1 MNLEAISLQL
11 RENKEAQEDTTTEVQ
26 KLTNLISKQILQ
38 EQRDRMDELNSKDIL
53 KDAEKMVNKIAKD
66 DSQGVPPLLGN
77 LLNFLRGL
85 AGPLGLVALAE
96 LTDTDAFLRALGIPK
111 MVGGVKKVLSGI
123 ANIFDSIKNFEL
135 PKVALAFDD
144 GTKLRLKIPELPKLS
159 FFTAAGE
166 AIVDKIKLKLP
177 DLPKFSF
184 ASFLGDIY
192 NAGEPIKLKLPEIP
206 KPGFVTAA
214 GEAVD
219 NLKLK
224 IPELPKF
231 SFASFLGKVYNA
243 GEPIK
248 LNLPEFPKI
257 TLPDIKLPEIPKLP
271 TLEINEKAFSIVE
284 KVKNIIGFTAEGA
297 EGGKGLLGFFGRVF
311 KLLDPVLAPLK
322 FVLKTALRPFTQI
335 ILTVVDFVKGF
346 YDGFTGE
353 EGTMSDK
360 ILAGIEG
367 GFVGVIKGIT
377 EAFDLLFV
385 TIPAWL
391 LEKFG
396 MQNAAEVLRGF
407 SLTAL
412 VDPVWAGIKGI
423 VTFVGDQFINMK
435 DIIVGSFTIQLTR
448 IVNGF
453 KKGFERLSNFIANL
467 GDELY
472 LMIAKNFRFRLP
484 EVSIDLPGWLG
495 GGKFTLIPK
504 IDVGV
509 GTAESIAAT
518 EEAID
523 RRNAKSEMKIRA
535 LDKEVADMMKAQ
547 QDRLAELNSAF
558 QNQVVNAVNNSTNT
572 QNNTQNTVLNAPQM
586 PATMDVA
593 QPF

>member
-1 MNLEAISLQL
+1 
-11 RENKEAQEDTTTEVQ
+11 
-26 KLTNLISKQILQ
+26 
-38 EQRDRMDELNSKDIL
+38 
-53 KDAEKMVNKIAKD
+53 
-66 DSQGVPPLLGN
+66 
-77 LLNFLRGL
+77 
-85 AGPLGLVALAE
+85 
-96 LTDTDAFLRALGIPK
+96 
-111 MVGGVKKVLSGI
+111 
-123 ANIFDSIKNFEL
+123 
-135 PKVALAFDD
+135 
-144 GTKLRLKIPELPKLS
+144 
-159 FFTAAGE
+159 
-166 AIVDKIKLKLP
+166 
-177 DLPKFSF
+177 
-184 ASFLGDIY
+184 
-192 NAGEPIKLKLPEIP
+192 
-206 KPGFVTAA
+206 
-214 GEAVD
+214 
-219 NLKLK
+219 
-224 IPELPKF
+224 
-231 SFASFLGKVYNA
+231 
-243 GEPIK
+243 
-248 LNLPEFPKI
+248 
-257 TLPDIKLPEIPKLP
+257 
-271 TLEINEKAFSIVE
+271 
-284 KVKNIIGFTAEGA
+284 
-297 EGGKGLLGFFGRVF
+297 
-311 KLLDPVLAPLK
+311 
-322 FVLKTALRPFTQI
+322 
-335 ILTVVDFVKGF
+335 
-346 YDGFTGE
+346 
-353 EGTMSDK
+353 MSDK

-377 EAFDLLFV
+377 EAFDLLFI

-396 MQNAAEVLRGF
+396 MQNAAEILRGF

-412 VDPVWAGIKGI
+412 VDPIWAGIKGI

-484 EVSIDLPGWLG
+484 EVSIDLPNWLG

-518 EEAID
+518 EEQID

>member
-26 KLTNLISKQILQ
+26 KLTNLVSKQILQ
-38 EQRDRMDELNSKDIL
+38 DQRDRMDELNSKDIL
-53 KDAEKMVNKIAKD
+53 KDAEKMVMKIAKD
-66 DSQGVPPLLGN
+66 DSQGMPPLLGN
-77 LLNFLRGL
+77 LLNFLKGL

-111 MVGGVKKVLSGI
+111 MVGGVKKVLRGI

-144 GTKLRLKIPELPKLS
+144 GKKLRLKIPELPKLS

-177 DLPKFSF
+177 
-184 ASFLGDIY
+184 
-192 NAGEPIKLKLPEIP
+192 EIP
-206 KPGFVTAA
+206 KPSFVTAA

-257 TLPDIKLPEIPKLP
+257 TLPDIKLPEMPKLP

-367 GFVGVIKGIT
+367 GFIGVIKGIT

-412 VDPVWAGIKGI
+412 VDPIWAGIKGI

-484 EVSIDLPGWLG
+484 EVSIDMPGWLG

-518 EEAID
+518 EEQID

-586 PATMDVA
+586 PATMDVPE
-593 QPF
+593 PF

>member
-26 KLTNLISKQILQ
+26 KLTNLVSKQILQ
-38 EQRDRMDELNSKDIL
+38 DQRDRMDELNSKDIL
-53 KDAEKMVNKIAKD
+53 KDAEKMVMKIAKD
-66 DSQGVPPLLGN
+66 DSQGMPPLLGN
-77 LLNFLRGL
+77 LLNFLKGL

-144 GTKLRLKIPELPKLS
+144 GKKLRLKIPELPKLS

-177 DLPKFSF
+177 
-184 ASFLGDIY
+184 
-192 NAGEPIKLKLPEIP
+192 EIP
-206 KPGFVTAA
+206 KPSFVTAA

-257 TLPDIKLPEIPKLP
+257 TLPDIKLPEMPKLP

-367 GFVGVIKGIT
+367 GFIGVIKGIT

-412 VDPVWAGIKGI
+412 VDPIWAGIKGI

-484 EVSIDLPGWLG
+484 EVSIDMPGWLG

-518 EEAID
+518 EEQID

>member
-26 KLTNLISKQILQ
+26 KLTNLVSKQILQ
-38 EQRDRMDELNSKDIL
+38 DQRDRMDELNSKDIL
-53 KDAEKMVNKIAKD
+53 KDAEKMVMKIAKD
-66 DSQGVPPLLGN
+66 DSQGMPPLLGN
-77 LLNFLRGL
+77 LLNFLKGL

-144 GTKLRLKIPELPKLS
+144 GKKLRLKIPELPKLS

-177 DLPKFSF
+177 
-184 ASFLGDIY
+184 
-192 NAGEPIKLKLPEIP
+192 EIP
-206 KPGFVTAA
+206 KPSFVTAA

-257 TLPDIKLPEIPKLP
+257 TLPDIKLPEMPKLP

-367 GFVGVIKGIT
+367 GFIGVIKGIT

-412 VDPVWAGIKGI
+412 VDPIWAGIKGI

-435 DIIVGSFTIQLTR
+435 DIIVGTLTIQLTR

-484 EVSIDLPGWLG
+484 EVSIDMPGWLG

-518 EEAID
+518 EEQID

>member
-26 KLTNLISKQILQ
+26 KLTNLVSKQILQ
-38 EQRDRMDELNSKDIL
+38 DQRDRMDELNSKDIL
-53 KDAEKMVNKIAKD
+53 KDAEKMVMKIAKD
-66 DSQGVPPLLGN
+66 DSQGMPPLLGN
-77 LLNFLRGL
+77 LLNFLKGL

-111 MVGGVKKVLSGI
+111 MVGGVKKVLRGV
-123 ANIFDSIKNFEL
+123 ANIFDSIKNIEL
-135 PKVALAFDD
+135 PKIALAFDD
-144 GTKLRLKIPELPKLS
+144 GKKLRLKIPELPKLS

-177 DLPKFSF
+177 
-184 ASFLGDIY
+184 
-192 NAGEPIKLKLPEIP
+192 EIP
-206 KPGFVTAA
+206 KPSFVNAA
-214 GEAVD
+214 GEAID

-257 TLPDIKLPEIPKLP
+257 TLPDIKLPEMPKLP

-367 GFVGVIKGIT
+367 GFIGVIKGIT
-377 EAFDLLFV
+377 EAFDLLFI

-412 VDPVWAGIKGI
+412 VDPIWAGIKGI

-484 EVSIDLPGWLG
+484 EVSIDMPGWLG

-518 EEAID
+518 EEQID

>member
-26 KLTNLISKQILQ
+26 KLTNLVSKQILQ
-38 EQRDRMDELNSKDIL
+38 DQRDRMDELNSKDIL
-53 KDAEKMVNKIAKD
+53 KDAEKMVMKIAKD
-66 DSQGVPPLLGN
+66 DSQGMPPLLGN
-77 LLNFLRGL
+77 LLNFLKGL

-144 GTKLRLKIPELPKLS
+144 GKKLRLKIPELPKLS

-177 DLPKFSF
+177 
-184 ASFLGDIY
+184 
-192 NAGEPIKLKLPEIP
+192 EIP
-206 KPGFVTAA
+206 KPSFVTAA

-257 TLPDIKLPEIPKLP
+257 TLPDIKLPEMPKLP

-297 EGGKGLLGFFGRVF
+297 EGGKGLLGFFGRIF

-367 GFVGVIKGIT
+367 GFIGVIKGIT

-412 VDPVWAGIKGI
+412 VDPIWAGIKGI

-484 EVSIDLPGWLG
+484 EVSIDMPKWLG

-518 EEAID
+518 EEQID

>member
-1 MNLEAISLQL
+1 MNLDIISKQL
-11 RENKEAQEDTTTEVQ
+11 KENKSAQEDTTHEV
-26 KLTNLISKQILQ
+26 KMLSRLVSKQILQ
-38 EQRDRMDELNSKDIL
+38 AQRDRMDALGKKDTGAAPT
-53 KDAEKMVNKIAKD
+53 AEKIKRD
-66 DSQGVPPLLGN
+66 TQSSGGGLPPLLGN
-77 LLNFLRGL
+77 LLSLLKGL

-123 ANIFDSIKNFEL
+123 ANIFDSISNIEL
-135 PKVALAFDD
+135 PKVNFRFES
-144 GTKLRLKIPELPKLS
+144 GRVVPLKIPELPKFGFVTSL
-159 FFTAAGE
+159 GE
-166 AIVDKIKLKLP
+166 AITEK
-177 DLPKFSF
+177 
-184 ASFLGDIY
+184 
-192 NAGEPIKLKLPEIP
+192 IKLKLPEIP
-206 KPGFVTAA
+206 KPSFVTAA
-214 GEAVD
+214 GEAID
-219 NLKLK
+219 NLKIKL
-224 IPELPKF
+224 PELPKF

-257 TLPDIKLPEIPKLP
+257 TLPDIKLPEMPKLP
-271 TLEINEKAFSIVE
+271 TLEINDKAIEIVG
-284 KVKNIIGFTAEGA
+284 KVKDIIGFTAEGA

-311 KLLDPVLAPLK
+311 KLLDPILAPLK

-346 YDGFTGE
+346 YEGFTDE
-353 EGTMSDK
+353 EGSMSDK

-377 EAFDLLFV
+377 EAFDLLFI

-448 IVNGF
+448 IINGF

-484 EVSIDLPGWLG
+484 EVAIDLPNWLG

-504 IDVGV
+504 VDIGV

-518 EEAID
+518 EEQID

-547 QDRLAELNSAF
+547 QDRLAELNNAF

-572 QNNTQNTVLNAPQM
+572 TNNTQNTVLNAPQM
-586 PATMDVA
+586 PTTVD
-593 QPF
+593 QPIAF

>member
-26 KLTNLISKQILQ
+26 KLTNLVSKQILQ
-38 EQRDRMDELNSKDIL
+38 DQRDRMDELNSKDIL
-53 KDAEKMVNKIAKD
+53 KDAEKMVMKIAKD
-66 DSQGVPPLLGN
+66 DSQGMPPLLGN
-77 LLNFLRGL
+77 LLNFLKGL

-144 GTKLRLKIPELPKLS
+144 GKKLRLKIPELPKLS

-177 DLPKFSF
+177 
-184 ASFLGDIY
+184 
-192 NAGEPIKLKLPEIP
+192 EIP
-206 KPGFVTAA
+206 KPSFVTAA

-257 TLPDIKLPEIPKLP
+257 TLPDIKLPEMPKLP

-367 GFVGVIKGIT
+367 GFIGVIKGIT
-377 EAFDLLFV
+377 EAFDLLFI

-412 VDPVWAGIKGI
+412 VDPIWAGIKGI

-484 EVSIDLPGWLG
+484 EVSIDMPGWLG

-518 EEAID
+518 EEQID

-586 PATMDVA
+586 PATMDVPE
-593 QPF
+593 PF

>member
-26 KLTNLISKQILQ
+26 KLTNLVSKQILQ
-38 EQRDRMDELNSKDIL
+38 DQRDRMDELNSKDIL
-53 KDAEKMVNKIAKD
+53 KDAEKMVMKIAKD
-66 DSQGVPPLLGN
+66 DSQGMPPLLGN
-77 LLNFLRGL
+77 LLNFLKGL

-144 GTKLRLKIPELPKLS
+144 GKKLRLKIPELPKLS

-177 DLPKFSF
+177 
-184 ASFLGDIY
+184 
-192 NAGEPIKLKLPEIP
+192 EIP
-206 KPGFVTAA
+206 KPSFVTAA

-257 TLPDIKLPEIPKLP
+257 TLPDIKLPEMPKLP

-367 GFVGVIKGIT
+367 GFIGVIKGIT
-377 EAFDLLFV
+377 EAFDLLFI

-396 MQNAAEVLRGF
+396 MQNAAEILRGF

-412 VDPVWAGIKGI
+412 VDPIWAGIKGI

-484 EVSIDLPGWLG
+484 EVSIDMPGWLG

-518 EEAID
+518 EEQID